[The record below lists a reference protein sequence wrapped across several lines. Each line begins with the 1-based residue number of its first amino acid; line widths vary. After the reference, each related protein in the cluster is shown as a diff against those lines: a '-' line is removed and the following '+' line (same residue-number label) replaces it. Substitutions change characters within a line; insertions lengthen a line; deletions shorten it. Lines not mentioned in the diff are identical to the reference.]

1 MNNLLRSIAVGT
13 VIAVGM
19 VGMTT
24 GCTSS
29 GQHLS
34 KYKDLNIHLNYTET
48 FHLQPAARSPEY
60 VYVNIRDLSGGG
72 LDGVFSSR
80 LIPKIASQPNI
91 AIVNTAADADIVIY
105 GTISSAN
112 STSNQS
118 TGGVVAGT
126 VIGAATGGVIAATNS
141 YHHGLS
147 ALPIILGLVGAGVG
161 YAIDDNLSVDTLMYS
176 SDIEIKQKN
185 SIGSFDTY
193 QTTIT
198 VSGQQLNMDKTYATG
213 QMFEH
218 VAEGL
223 SQLISH

>member
-13 VIAVGM
+13 VIAVCT

-126 VIGAATGGVIAATNS
+126 VIGAATGGVIAAIITTFVFS
-141 YHHGLS
+141 FS
-147 ALPIILGLVGAGVG
+147 A
-161 YAIDDNLSVDTLMYS
+161 DS
-176 SDIEIKQKN
+176 SLTWIRHMPPDRC
-185 SIGSFDTY
+185 
-193 QTTIT
+193 
-198 VSGQQLNMDKTYATG
+198 LNMWRKVCLSSSVTNRTWRKFLIPGTTSFYILQNTIFLSSCDKDCL
-213 QMFEH
+213 F
-218 VAEGL
+218 
-223 SQLISH
+223 ISLFVR